1 MKKSRILLGALA
13 LTVVAAIVIACNKEK
28 EMNAAQQATDTEEVV
43 RKPIASYDI
52 SSGVMHNYFDFDYA
66 NSIIN
71 ENYNTKETTYRFIVE
86 SVEIIDS
93 IPLNNDSEIIRKIVI
108 LDTEEEKTITCWCIG
123 TFVDKKICA
132 DTVLY
137 YVNEEVAS
145 GVYEFFMSSDD
156 AIYVVYVN
164 GSTYTIVEVEQ
175 VPETA
180 MGKTIVFCVGMDCQS
195 GCNLTSDNNCSICI
209 SNPGQQ
215 GHCFKVATNNGTIGQ
230 ILRMLLEVLNQVTL

>member
-1 MKKSRILLGALA
+1 MKKFRILMGALA
-13 LTVVAAIVIACNKEK
+13 LAMVAATVIACNKEK

-108 LDTEEEKTITCWCIG
+108 LDTEEENTITCWCIG
-123 TFVDKKICA
+123 TFVDKEIYA

-137 YVNEEVAS
+137 YVNEEVAT

-156 AIYVVYVN
+156 AVYVVHVN
-164 GSTYTIVEVEQ
+164 GSTYTFVEVEQ

-180 MGKTIVFCVGMDCQS
+180 MGKTIVFCLGIDCQS
-195 GCNLTSDNNCSICI
+195 GCDLTSNNNCSMCI

-215 GHCFKVATNNGTIGQ
+215 GHCIRFTTNNVIIGQ
-230 ILRMLLEVLNQVTL
+230 ILQNILEALK

>member
-28 EMNAAQQATDTEEVV
+28 EFNVVQQTTGTEKVV
-43 RKPIASYDI
+43 RKPIATYDI
-52 SSGVMHNYFDFDYA
+52 NNGIMHDYFDLDFV
-66 NSIIN
+66 NSIIIDN
-71 ENYNTKETTYRFIVE
+71 NGTKEVTNRFFVE
-86 SVEIIDS
+86 SEEIIDS
-93 IPLNNDSEIIRKIVI
+93 VPSDCNSDIIRKIVI

-230 ILRMLLEVLNQVTL
+230 ILRMLLEVLN